1 MLPIIQKL
9 TFSLTMKQCKKVEIF
24 LTEKS
29 EKLEKFKKYVTMNY
43 DVNNENHEKLLSLL
57 WEYSTNGEV
66 LESRISNQWKTIGF
80 QGKDP
85 ATDFRGVGVFG
96 LYNLIYFAKY
106 YPKKYSEMLKQTKK
120 KAHLSYPFAIAGFN
134 VTMMVFLQFIYVKL
148 FDILGFGFQSKSNNS
163 EAKKNFIELITQN
176 MKKYDQSVWFKEF
189 SEEKEEKKQKEDL
202 LLDFDDFVSTKSPR
216 KEEEK
221 EDKKKK
227 KKKKKSSIFE
237 EIYVASF
244 IILDEEWYALNATYF
259 SFPKV
264 LENTRKRVEELLENR
279 FESFEDVVNYIKKK

>member
-1 MLPIIQKL
+1 
-9 TFSLTMKQCKKVEIF
+9 
-24 LTEKS
+24 
-29 EKLEKFKKYVTMNY
+29 
-43 DVNNENHEKLLSLL
+43 
-57 WEYSTNGEV
+57 
-66 LESRISNQWKTIGF
+66 
-80 QGKDP
+80 
-85 ATDFRGVGVFG
+85 
-96 LYNLIYFAKY
+96 
-106 YPKKYSEMLKQTKK
+106 
-120 KAHLSYPFAIAGFN
+120 
-134 VTMMVFLQFIYVKL
+134 
-148 FDILGFGFQSKSNNS
+148 
-163 EAKKNFIELITQN
+163 

-189 SEEKEEKKQKEDL
+189 SEETEEKKTKEDL